1 MDRRQKTTYTLILSG
16 DKVKIDGKID
26 TSDDWATNGDSDIDI
41 NK

>member
-1 MDRRQKTTYTLILSG
+1 MDRRQKDYLSG